1 MDSNFRN
8 KDTLKVFNERYQV
21 NKESYQKVQDNLKK
35 EKEFNKRLFNSD
47 ATQQQRINQNVNN
60 LRQVQRDLFRN
71 KF

>member
-21 NKESYQKVQDNLKK
+21 NKESYKKVQENKKK

-47 ATQQQRINQNVNN
+47 ATQQQRINQNINN

>member
-8 KDTLKVFNERYQV
+8 KDTLKIFEERYKV

-47 ATQQQRINQNVNN
+47 ATQQ
-60 LRQVQRDLFRN
+60 
-71 KF
+71 

>member
-21 NKESYQKVQDNLKK
+21 NKESYKKVQENKKK